1 MSNELRNFL
10 ALSYDELEQLN
21 LKAKEQRQKR
31 VAVHKIQEERIKYLT
46 DEKRIKA
53 VTVLFSDL
61 EGRLH
66 MLDYDKKF
74 LVKSWD
80 NLTFDGSSIRG
91 FTAQRESDLRLAM
104 DWASFYWAPADVF
117 GSGKVLVFGEVIDK
131 DGSPYSADIRGRLK
145 GFAGE
150 MYKNEEY
157 TLNAANEIEGFLF
170 QGSDAERRYNETGK
184 FEYVNTGG
192 YYHSLPGDPLRTF
205 IDTTAEVQ
213 RAMGFQNEKDH
224 PEVAPSQFE
233 INYGYGEVV
242 QAADQIQLYKLICR
256 QVATRMGLTACF
268 LPKPVVGVNGNGM
281 HTNVSISKGGKN
293 IYWDP
298 KGEEK
303 LSKFGWAFVDRILT
317 HGNDICLLLNASVNA
332 YRRLDPHFEAPNQ
345 LKASPVDR
353 GSMIRIPIGNERSMR
368 VEVRSVAPDANP
380 YLVMYSI
387 FRTGIEGETAKI
399 KNLRQAER
407 YLPDNVYLAL
417 DNFRKADWTTKLLGE
432 DVKARYGAL
441 KQAAADRCARH
452 SARLSK
458 CRKCSTTTRSTINS
472 CGICFRQ
479 IPQGSG
485 EWGGS
490 PVTKSTRFSLVH
502 SSHSRRRAHAL
513 NRSGR
518 LRHSWPLLRPMPR
531 RFLPY
536 WLRPSMLL
544 RCAQRCN
551 RRTSPSPQQR
561 ARSTAA
567 SSHRA
572 FRSWSWRRSAFGSHG
587 PYPG

>member
-10 ALSYDELEQLN
+10 TLSYDELEELN
-21 LKAKEQRQKR
+21 LHAKQQRKDR
-31 VAVHKIQEERIKYLT
+31 VPAHKIQEERVKYLT
-46 DEKRIKA
+46 GEKRIKA

-74 LVKSWD
+74 LIKSWD

-91 FTAQRESDLRLAM
+91 FTAQRESDLRLAI
-104 DWASFYWAPADVF
+104 DWGAFYWGPADIF
-117 GSGKVLVFGEVIDK
+117 GAGKVLVFGEVIDK
-131 DGSPYSADIRGRLK
+131 DGSPYSADIRGALK
-145 GFAGE
+145 GFAEAQFKKEG
-150 MYKNEEY
+150 Y

-170 QGSDAERRYNETGK
+170 KGVDAERHFYETGR

-192 YYHSLPGDPLRTF
+192 YYHSLPGDLLRTF

-242 QAADQIQLYKLICR
+242 AAADQIQLYKLICR
-256 QVATRMGLTACF
+256 QVATKMGLTASF

-293 IYWDP
+293 LFWDP

-303 LSKFGWAFVDRILT
+303 LSKFGWSFLDRILT

-345 LKASPVDR
+345 IKASAVDR
-353 GSMIRIPIGNERSMR
+353 GSMIRVPIGNEKSMR

-380 YLVMYSI
+380 YLVMLGI
-387 FRTGIEGETAKI
+387 FKTGVEGETAKI

-407 YLPDNVYLAL
+407 YLPDNIYIAL
-417 DNFRKADWTTKLLGE
+417 ENFRKSDWTTKLLGE
-432 DVKARYGAL
+432 DVKARYADL
-441 KQAAADRCARH
+441 KQGAADRCP
-452 SARLSK
+452 RLLG
-458 CRKCSTTTRSTINS
+458 TIVKAPEVQYHHEVYN
-472 CGICFRQ
+472 Q
-479 IPQGSG
+479 
-485 EWGGS
+485 
-490 PVTKSTRFSLVH
+490 
-502 SSHSRRRAHAL
+502 
-513 NRSGR
+513 
-518 LRHSWPLLRPMPR
+518 
-531 RFLPY
+531 FL
-536 WLRPSMLL
+536 WNL
-544 RCAQRCN
+544 
-551 RRTSPSPQQR
+551 
-561 ARSTAA
+561 
-567 SSHRA
+567 
-572 FRSWSWRRSAFGSHG
+572 F
-587 PYPG
+587 

>member
-1 MSNELRNFL
+1 MSTELRNFL
-10 ALSYDELEQLN
+10 SLSYDELEQLN
-21 LKAKEQRQKR
+21 LKAKEQRKNR
-31 VAVHKIQEERIKYLT
+31 VAAHKIQEDRIKYLS

-74 LVKSWD
+74 LIKSWD

-91 FTAQRESDLRLAM
+91 FTAQRESDLRLEM
-104 DWASFYWAPADVF
+104 DWSAFYWGPSDVF

-131 DGSPYSADIRGRLK
+131 DGSPYSADIRGLLK
-145 GFAGE
+145 GYAE
-150 MYKNEEY
+150 KLNKDEDY

-170 QGSDAERRYNETGK
+170 QGPDAERHYNETRK

-192 YYHSLPGDPLRTF
+192 YYHSLPGDLLRTF

-213 RAMGFQNEKDH
+213 RSMGFQNEKDH

-242 QAADQIQLYKLICR
+242 AAADQIQLYKLICR

-281 HTNVSISKGGKN
+281 HTNVSISKGGQN
-293 IYWDP
+293 LFWDP

-303 LSKFGWAFVDRILT
+303 LSKMGWGFTDKILT
-317 HGNDICLLLNASVNA
+317 HANDICLLLNSSVNA

-345 LKASPVDR
+345 IKASPVDR
-353 GSMIRIPIGNERSMR
+353 GSMIRIPIGNEKSSR

-387 FRTGIEGETAKI
+387 FKSGLDGETAKI

-407 YLPDNVYLAL
+407 YLPDNIYTAL
-417 DNFRKADWTTKLLGE
+417 ENFEKAAWTTKLLGA
-432 DVKARYGAL
+432 DVKARFADL
-441 KQAAADRCARH
+441 KRASADRC
-452 SARLSK
+452 
-458 CRKCSTTTRSTINS
+458 
-472 CGICFRQ
+472 
-479 IPQGSG
+479 P
-485 EWGGS
+485 
-490 PVTKSTRFSLVH
+490 
-502 SSHSRRRAHAL
+502 RALGTFVKAPEVQYHHEVY
-513 NRSGR
+513 NQ
-518 LRHSWPLLRPMPR
+518 
-531 RFLPY
+531 FL
-536 WLRPSMLL
+536 WNL
-544 RCAQRCN
+544 
-551 RRTSPSPQQR
+551 
-561 ARSTAA
+561 
-567 SSHRA
+567 
-572 FRSWSWRRSAFGSHG
+572 F
-587 PYPG
+587 